1 MQFQSDMAGIPVQ
14 VPEAEE
20 LSGIGAAYA
29 AGIGLGIY
37 EKEELFVKIKRT
49 AFTPRMENGLVD
61 KKYIGWK
68 NAVDM
73 FLKNKVYSRQTGC
86 APFGRAPFA
95 AVQSID
101 SVSGYYSVFRLHS
114 SKSMYTDCKNRICA
128 LKNILFAK

>member
-73 FLKNKVYSRQTGC
+73 VLKK
-86 APFGRAPFA
+86 
-95 AVQSID
+95 
-101 SVSGYYSVFRLHS
+101 
-114 SKSMYTDCKNRICA
+114 
-128 LKNILFAK
+128 

>member
-1 MQFQSDMAGIPVQ
+1 MAGIPVQ

-73 FLKNKVYSRQTGC
+73 VLKNKVYSLSRQG
-86 APFGRAPFA
+86 
-95 AVQSID
+95 VL
-101 SVSGYYSVFRLHS
+101 RLGGHP
-114 SKSMYTDCKNRICA
+114 
-128 LKNILFAK
+128 LLLFKA